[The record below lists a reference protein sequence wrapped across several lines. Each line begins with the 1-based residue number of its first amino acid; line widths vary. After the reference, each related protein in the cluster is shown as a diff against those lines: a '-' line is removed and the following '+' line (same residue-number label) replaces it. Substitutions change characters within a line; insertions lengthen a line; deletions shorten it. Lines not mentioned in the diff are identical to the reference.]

1 MKCKDKAELHEAY
14 AIRIRM
20 CVGTQVDP
28 RNCVRF
34 DGEKTDDGWI
44 FEADPCHYTFALAIV
59 YDDVRKEDR
68 PVFEGDVLYDIHGAQ
83 LALESWYPYAFS
95 TDRPNISGWSWN
107 PPKKKTFHLNG
118 EELPLPDGD
127 DKSGYR
133 IGICDVHRWKSWQ
146 DAEKVQTAINKLLS
160 GE

>member
-107 PPKKKTFHLNG
+107 PPKKKTFLLNG
-118 EELPLPDGD
+118 DELPLPDGEVA
-127 DKSGYR
+127 GYPLQAMY
-133 IGICDVHRWKSWQ
+133 GIWKNRS
-146 DAEKVQTAINKLLS
+146 DMEKVRDAINKLLS
-160 GE
+160 GKQ